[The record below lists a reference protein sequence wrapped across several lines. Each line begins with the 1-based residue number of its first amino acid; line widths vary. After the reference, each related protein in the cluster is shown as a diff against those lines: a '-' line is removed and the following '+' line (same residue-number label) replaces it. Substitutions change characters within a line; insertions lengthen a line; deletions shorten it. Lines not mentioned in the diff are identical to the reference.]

1 MSAATFTSTYFGLTP
16 SMDLLRD
23 SENFADGS
31 IAALLT
37 PVLSADPALAGLHH
51 LQPPRVVRPPRQL
64 GHHRAAAG
72 LRQDQAQEVLPQPR
86 QLRRLW
92 RRLRDVLH

>member
-1 MSAATFTSTYFGLTP
+1 MKVLVGALNQEKALP
-16 SMDLLRD
+16 SRLRD
-23 SENFADGS
+23 CENFADGS
-31 IAALLT
+31 IAALFSL
-37 PVLSADPALAGLHH
+37 VLSADPALAGLHH